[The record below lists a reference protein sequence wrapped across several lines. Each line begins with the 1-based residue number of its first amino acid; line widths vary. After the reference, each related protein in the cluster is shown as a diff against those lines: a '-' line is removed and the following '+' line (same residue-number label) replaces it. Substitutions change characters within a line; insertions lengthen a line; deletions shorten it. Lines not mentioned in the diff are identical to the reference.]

1 MATKDF
7 INFTPDTGNNDAII
21 NVTASAN
28 SGAARSTTLE
38 IKGEGITKQINISQA
53 LKSKTLH
60 LNVKY
65 IQNVKNYSRKFIVFA
80 SESITHEIE
89 SVEVE
94 VNGSLGIP
102 YSVLEKDLIVP
113 STLTNIVVEIGITRA
128 LYESFNHLLFEI
140 NGFKNATNQVGKVT
154 LGQGANDYFEFLH
167 FINTGNQSNTVYTPY
182 SLPMDMN
189 GTAKFN
195 VILPQNFIDFEAGI
209 EILAVIE

>member
-7 INFTPDTGNNDAII
+7 INFTPDTGNNNATI

-38 IKGEGITKQINISQA
+38 TKGEGITKQINISQA
-53 LKSKTLH
+53 LGSKTLN
-60 LNVKY
+60 LNIQY
-65 IQNVKNYSRKFIVFA
+65 IQRVENSREFIVLA

-102 YSVLEKDLIVP
+102 YSVLEKNLTVP

-128 LYESFNHLLFEI
+128 LYDSFNDLLFEI
-140 NGFKNATNQVGKVT
+140 KGFKNATSQIGKVT
-154 LGQGANDYFEFLH
+154 LGQGANDYFVFEF
-167 FINTGNQSNTVYTPY
+167 FQNTGDESITTYTPY
-182 SLPMDMN
+182 SLPMNMN

-195 VILPQNFIDFEAGI
+195 VILPQKFINFETGI
-209 EILAVIE
+209 EISVVIE

>member
-7 INFTPDTGNNDAII
+7 INFTPDTGDNDATI

-53 LKSKTLH
+53 LGSKTLH
-60 LNVKY
+60 LNIQY
-65 IQNVKNYSRKFIVFA
+65 IQNVENSREFIVLA

-94 VNGSLGIP
+94 INGSLGIL

-113 STLTNIVVEIGITRA
+113 STSTNIVVEIGITRA
-128 LYESFNHLLFEI
+128 LYESFNHLSFGI
-140 NGFKNATNQVGKVT
+140 SGFKNATSQIGKVT
-154 LGQGANDYFEFLH
+154 LGQGANDYFEFMH
-167 FINTGNQSNTVYTPY
+167 FRNSGDGSITVYTPY

-195 VILPQNFIDFEAGI
+195 VILPQKFIDFEAGI
-209 EILAVIE
+209 EILVTIK

>member
-7 INFTPDTGNNDAII
+7 INFTPDTGDNDATI

-53 LKSKTLH
+53 LGSKTLH
-60 LNVKY
+60 LNIQY
-65 IQNVKNYSRKFIVFA
+65 IQNVENSREFIVLA

-94 VNGSLGIP
+94 INGSLGIL

-113 STLTNIVVEIGITRA
+113 STSTNIVVEIGITRA
-128 LYESFNHLLFEI
+128 LYESFNHLSFGI
-140 NGFKNATNQVGKVT
+140 NGFKNATSQIGKVT
-154 LGQGANDYFEFLH
+154 LGQGANDYFEFMH
-167 FINTGNQSNTVYTPY
+167 FRNSGDGSITVYTPY

-189 GTAKFN
+189 STAKFN
-195 VILPQNFIDFEAGI
+195 VILPQKFINFEAGI
-209 EILAVIE
+209 EILVVIE